1 MPPAG
6 KELPYVEYF
15 RKYEELG
22 HLLIILYFFGDLTS
36 GEYNLAVLDNI
47 IPSLMGILKSNCD
60 P

>member
-1 MPPAG
+1 MLLEG

-36 GEYNLAVLDNI
+36 GEYYLAMLDNSI
-47 IPSLMGILKSNCD
+47 TNV
-60 P
+60 